1 MNLIR
6 VYSAHSGQ
14 AVAILRQG
22 AEKANQGKRAPPPP
36 SNPIA
41 GANEDQED
49 PALKVWMVTFR
60 NMKNVILT
68 CDLEVR
74 SK

>member
-1 MNLIR
+1 
-6 VYSAHSGQ
+6 
-14 AVAILRQG
+14 VAILRQG
-22 AEKANQGKRAPPPP
+22 AERANQGKRAPAPP

-41 GANEDQED
+41 GVNEDEHD

-60 NMKNVILT
+60 NMKSVILT

-74 SK
+74 SKYSLFFKMVINDYY